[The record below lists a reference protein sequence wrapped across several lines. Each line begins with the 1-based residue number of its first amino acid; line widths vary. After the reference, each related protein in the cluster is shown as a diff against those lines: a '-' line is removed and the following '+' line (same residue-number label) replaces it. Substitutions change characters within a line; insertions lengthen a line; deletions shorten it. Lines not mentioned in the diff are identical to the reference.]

1 MPLTV
6 AGTKSYATL
15 CAPVALTI
23 ADDDYTKAYTATLT
37 EVNGQKVVDLT
48 EINGVIP
55 AGTPLLLMNEYADT
69 AAVFQISY
77 EGGVAA
83 SDNNWKGTYLP
94 IHLGSDVTVYNQYR
108 AFDVTAGGVPG
119 FFTPAAEAV
128 IPANSAYLANM
139 QGEESKIA
147 IRFPNGEISTIDS
160 AVLQKPSTSG
170 NAYDLSG
177 RRMSRIQPG
186 QIYIQGDRKMIAR

>member
-1 MPLTV
+1 M
-6 AGTKSYATL
+6 
-15 CAPVALTI
+15 
-23 ADDDYTKAYTATLT
+23 T
-37 EVNGQKVVDLT
+37 EVNGQKVADLT
-48 EINGVIP
+48 EVNGVIP

-69 AAVFQISY
+69 AAAFQISY

-119 FFTPAAEAV
+119 FFTPTAEAV

-177 RRMSRIQPG
+177 RRVSRIQPG